1 MNRSAIV
8 LLLIS
13 LILCSGCSSQISQA
27 GNMINPT
34 PVKSTPIKTPTLSPT
49 AAAEVTE
56 EPTPFPEQVQ
66 EIATPTPTPVPRRT
80 AAPTPTPAQ
89 GYILP
94 DKTPSVAPTPIPVD
108 LKNTSTV
115 NFTEYSD
122 DDLVISY
129 PGSWTVTNEV
139 SPSEVARG
147 SRILYAVYTFKPD
160 TRVVEFESGEGVSFT
175 ATISD
180 FTIPGNF
187 DLDKRIEWA
196 GNTITPRFN
205 DVAGL
210 SHLTNFEVRYTEFK
224 TPYVIFDVIVPEGS
238 VYFPYA
244 YTERDIVSFNHFY
257 TFQFNAERGNL
268 TEYKELKDTMF
279 ASLMTEERIKMD
291 QWKEVRR

>member
-1 MNRSAIV
+1 VNRSVLV
-8 LLLIS
+8 LLIVS
-13 LILCSGCSSQISQA
+13 LLLCSGCSSQISQA

-34 PVKSTPIKTPTLSPT
+34 PVKNTPVKTPTLSPT
-49 AAAEVTE
+49 VSVTE
-56 EPTPFPEQVQ
+56 EIAEEPMQEPEPV
-66 EIATPTPTPVPRRT
+66 IATPTPTPVPRRT
-80 AAPTPTPAQ
+80 AEPTPTSAQ

-115 NFTEYSD
+115 NLTRYSD
-122 DDLVISY
+122 DDFIINY
-129 PGSWTVTNEV
+129 PGSWTVTNET
-139 SPSEVARG
+139 SLSTVARE